1 MLYSGTAFLALL
13 VHIIINFHVIRNT
26 HYMHEKPA
34 AKAYRGLI
42 LSVMAFYIFDALWG
56 IVYDTH
62 IISAAFLDTELYF
75 VAMAATV
82 FFWTRFAIRFLNE
95 KNRFLSFISS
105 IGWMMIGF
113 FGVILI
119 LNAFYP
125 VMFWFDAEGI
135 YHAGNLRYLALTLQ
149 VILFMSTSVYIL
161 LTFSNRTDA
170 RIRLHYA
177 AIGAFGITMSVMVVL
192 QVLFP
197 LLPLYTAG
205 CLLGNCILHTFII
218 NAMMDDRRMELEE
231 TLRREK
237 RQEQEL
243 GSVRK
248 MAYTDSLTGVKS
260 THAYIE
266 AEEQVDRRIA
276 NGEIEEFGVIVF
288 DVNGLKNV
296 NDTKGHDAGDLYI
309 QQASR
314 MICGVFKHSPVFRIG
329 GDEFVVFLEG
339 EDFKNRKILLAT
351 FETQI
356 EENLRKG
363 KVVVAYGLANFLPGR
378 DNSYHRIFVR
388 ADHSMYDRKAVLK
401 SMEIKTES

>member
-56 IVYDTH
+56 IVYDAH

-161 LTFSNRTDA
+161 LTFGKRTDA

-237 RQEQEL
+237 QHEQEL